1 MSFLDDESRAL
12 LDELCIRHRVVRL
25 ELFGS
30 AAEGVAEPNDL
41 DFLVT
46 FAPMP
51 PAEHARAFFDLRADL
66 ERHLGKPIDLVEL
79 APIRNPYFLESIQR
93 SRVLVYAA

>member
-1 MSFLDDESRAL
+1 MNILDDHQRSRLA
-12 LDELCIRHRVVRL
+12 ELCGQHRVVRL

-30 AAEGVAEPNDL
+30 AAVGAVEPRDL

-51 PAEHARAFFDLRADL
+51 PADHARAYFGLREGL
-66 ERHLGKPIDLVEL
+66 ERQFDRPIDLVEL
-79 APIRNPYFLESIQR
+79 APIRNPYFLESIEQN
-93 SRVLVYAA
+93 RVLVYAA